1 MYQKEINFSK
11 FSSIKI
17 GGIKI
22 ANYIE
27 DEDEKSH
34 YPIIGGANNILI
46 SNDIKEVF
54 ILSKKFDYIKIN
66 NGYLHIGGAT
76 PSGKIVNFC
85 KKNNIANFEWA
96 YSLPASLGGMVK
108 MNAGVKEY
116 EIFNYIDSIKTYQ
129 GYIDKKNID
138 FSYRRTSI
146 KDIIYE
152 GVFEIKK
159 GFNQELVNKFANFR
173 ANQPNIASAGSC
185 FKNPKEKYFA
195 GEVIEKVGLKGY
207 RLGDMGFSDVHSNFL
222 VNYGK
227 GSFDDAIS
235 LIELA
240 KNKVKDKFDIDL
252 EEEIVILKGT
262 SINSK

>member
-1 MYQKEINFSK
+1 MKQKEINFSK

-27 DEDEKSH
+27 SENISTY

-46 SNDIKEVF
+46 SDNIKEVF
-54 ILSKKFDYIKIN
+54 ILSKKFDYIKIIDN
-66 NGYLHIGGAT
+66 YLHIGGAT
-76 PSGKIVNFC
+76 LSGKIVNFC
-85 KKNNIANFEWA
+85 KKNDIANFEWV
-96 YSLPASLGGMVK
+96 YSLPASLGGMIK

-116 EIFNYIDSIKTYQ
+116 ETFNYLHSIKTYQ
-129 GYIDKKNID
+129 GYIQKKDID
-138 FSYRRTSI
+138 FSYRQTNI

-152 GVFEIKK
+152 GVFELKK
-159 GFNQELVNKFANFR
+159 GFNQKLVDKFTKFR
-173 ANQPNIASAGSC
+173 SNQPNMASAGSC

-207 RLGDMGFSDVHSNFL
+207 KIGNMGFSDIHSNFL
-222 VNYGK
+222 VNHGE

-240 KNKVKDKFDIDL
+240 KQKVKDKFNINL
-252 EEEIVILKGT
+252 KEEIVILR
-262 SINSK
+262 

>member
-1 MYQKEINFSK
+1 MIQKEINFSK

-27 DEDEKSH
+27 NENIKTSH
-34 YPIIGGANNILI
+34 PMIGGANNILI
-46 SNDIKEVF
+46 SDNIKEVF
-54 ILSKKFDYIKIN
+54 LLSKKFDYIKIIDN
-66 NGYLHIGGAT
+66 YLHIGGAT

-85 KKNNIANFEWA
+85 KKNNISNFEWI
-96 YSLPASLGGMVK
+96 YSLPATLGGMIK

-116 EIFNYIDSIKTYQ
+116 EIFNYIHSIKTYQ
-129 GYIDKKNID
+129 GYINKNAIG
-138 FSYRRTSI
+138 FSYRQTNI

-152 GVFEIKK
+152 GVFKIKK
-159 GFNQELVNKFANFR
+159 GFNQDLVNKFAKFR
-173 ANQPNIASAGSC
+173 ENQPSMASAGSC

-207 RLGDMGFSDVHSNFL
+207 KIGNMGFSDIHSNFL
-222 VNYGK
+222 VNYGN

-240 KNKVKDKFDIDL
+240 KKRVKEKFSINL
-252 EEEIVILKGT
+252 EEEIIILK
-262 SINSK
+262 